1 MNINQVRANLTA
13 RGIYPSFLQ
22 WWNNL
27 WGVNGLAV
35 QYFSLVNTTDGST
48 LNASVPLNFNEL
60 AMTTVVNGVLVE
72 MRNIPAELQQVV
84 NWVLQLVNQQ
94 VRATCGQCAQN
105 LQSGI
110 FPSANA
116 TMNITQSGQAGT
128 ATVNTPG
135 TATGTGTGT

>member
-1 MNINQVRANLTA
+1 MTS

-48 LNASVPLNFNEL
+48 FNVSTPINFNEL
-60 AMTTVVNGVLVE
+60 AFTTVVNGMLIE
-72 MRNIPAELQQVV
+72 MKNIPAELQQVV

-94 VRATCGQCAQN
+94 VRSTCSQCAQN
-105 LQSGI
+105 LQAGGGA
-110 FPSANA
+110 FPFPAN
-116 TMNITQSGQAGT
+116 TTSNITLSGTAGT
-128 ATVNTPG
+128 VTIDTQG
-135 TATGTGTGT
+135 TSTGTGTGTRL

>member
-1 MNINQVRANLTA
+1 LTT

-35 QYFSLVNTTDGST
+35 QYFSLVNTTDGSSFNT
-48 LNASVPLNFNEL
+48 SVPINFNEL
-60 AMTTVVNGVLVE
+60 SYTTVVNGVLIE

-94 VRATCGQCAQN
+94 VRSTCSQCADN
-105 LQSGI
+105 LQAGGGV
-110 FPSANA
+110 FPFAANA
-116 TMNITQSGQAGT
+116 TSNIT
-128 ATVNTPG
+128 
-135 TATGTGTGT
+135 